1 MTAKFTGFFVGTYN
15 GPDPVGNFV
24 GDGIFYV
31 QINRVSGAM
40 SVPKGVAKCA
50 NPSYLAWGRGKKHLF
65 AVKEV
70 TNKHQ
75 PELLSFR
82 VENEGALSLL
92 DRVKVEGEL
101 PCHLS
106 VNKAGT
112 FLACAQYL
120 TGNTLLFV
128 LEPDGKIGA
137 LEKNIQHFGSGPNSA
152 RQEGPH
158 AHFVGFLSHP
168 DQLAIVD
175 LGLDQVFSY
184 PFSADGD
191 IDAEGE
197 FGAEIPEDEVSGT
210 IAMGAELP
218 GGAGPRHFATI
229 NGSNFIYV
237 ICEMQAIIFV
247 FKRTRTA
254 WVQVQAIE
262 IFDDK
267 STTPDSGAAIK
278 ISPDGRFLYVSERS
292 RSKIV
297 TFAISQK
304 SGEISFVQSISS
316 NGQEPRDISISTD
329 GKFLIVANQ
338 KSNNLASF
346 FRDRNSG
353 ELKATGY
360 EAELNH
366 PVCVLF

>member
-1 MTAKFTGFFVGTYN
+1 MTTKLTGFFVGTYN
-15 GPDPVGNFV
+15 GPDQVGDFA
-24 GDGIFYV
+24 GDGIFHA
-31 QINRVSGAM
+31 QIDRASGAM

-92 DRVKVEGEL
+92 NKVKVEGEL

-120 TGNTLLFV
+120 TGNTLLFA
-128 LEPDGKIGA
+128 LEFDGKIGP
-137 LEKNIQHFGSGPNSA
+137 LVKNIQHFGTGPNSA

-158 AHFVGFLSHP
+158 AHFVGFLNHP

-175 LGLDQVFSY
+175 LGLDRVFSY
-184 PFSADGD
+184 PFSADGNID
-191 IDAEGE
+191 IEGE
-197 FGAEIPEDEVSGT
+197 SRAVV
-210 IAMGAELP
+210 MGAELP
-218 GGAGPRHFATI
+218 GGTGPRHFATI

-237 ICEMQAIIFV
+237 ICEMKAIVFV
-247 FKRTRTA
+247 FKRAGTTWRK
-254 WVQVQAIE
+254 VQSIE

-267 STTPDSGAAIK
+267 SATPDSGAAIK
-278 ISPDGRFLYVSERS
+278 ISPDGRFLYVSERG

-297 TFAISQK
+297 TFSISQK
-304 SGEISFVQSISS
+304 SGKISPVQSISS
-316 NGQEPRDISISTD
+316 NGQKSFNSQEPRDISISAD
-329 GKFLIVANQ
+329 GKFLIAANQ
-338 KSNNLASF
+338 KSNNLTSF

-360 EAELNH
+360 EVELNQ